1 MCEITVL
8 AGLNARAARSGG
20 TDRVRTIIRELAMT
34 GERLQDGAVTNQ
46 AHLPGYRIGNR
57 QRGIGLKL
65 QH

>member
-8 AGLNARAARSGG
+8 AGLKPRAARSGG
-20 TDRVRTIIRELAMT
+20 TDRVRTRIRGLAMT
-34 GERLQDGAVTNQ
+34 GERLQDGAVTDQ

-57 QRGIGLKL
+57 QHGVGLKL